1 MNYNE
6 LYGGPSSARPSLN
19 RAEIRHPIA
28 GALSRPQSRYL
39 KLQELPFNSC
49 IPAGDTGIFRYMNN
63 LKKRVGN
70 LLRRDRFIWYI
81 HRILKSVKEPFIPRS
96 DNTMP
101 ILIFGMQRSGTTM
114 LLIMLTKHPLV
125 KGYSEHPG
133 NSLFYRH
140 RIRSPECLRDHIAN
154 TRYPFLAVKPICDSH
169 IASDLINGLDD
180 CRALWSLR
188 DYRDSALSSLKKFS
202 SPVPVIESLCRDR
215 IEETG
220 WFGEGIPDSDLK
232 LIKSIYRS
240 GKKLSP
246 YDLSCLIWWA
256 RNRSFFHQSLQN
268 NSKVR
273 VISYRK
279 MAEDSRYTLDGIAS
293 FLGLR
298 IKPKHTGFIHSRS
311 VGKPSYPKLND
322 RIEEICD
329 ELYRKLY
336 ALS

>member
-1 MNYNE
+1 MSN
-6 LYGGPSSARPSLN
+6 LRK
-19 RAEIRHPIA
+19 RA
-28 GALSRPQSRYL
+28 
-39 KLQELPFNSC
+39 
-49 IPAGDTGIFRYMNN
+49 
-63 LKKRVGN
+63 GN

-81 HRILKSVKEPFIPRS
+81 HRIFKSAKEPFIPRS
-96 DNTMP
+96 HNTMP

-114 LLIMLTKHPLV
+114 LLIMFTKNPLV

-140 RIRSPECLRDHIAN
+140 RIRSLECLRDHIAK

-169 IASDLINGLDD
+169 IASDIISGLDD

-202 SPVPVIESLCRDR
+202 SPATVMESLCRGR
-215 IEETG
+215 KAETG
-220 WFGEGIPDSDLK
+220 WFGEGIPDSDLE
-232 LIKSIYRS
+232 LIKSIYGS

-246 YDLSCLIWWA
+246 YDLSCLVWWA

-268 NSKVR
+268 NDKVR
-273 VISYRK
+273 VVSYRK
-279 MAEDSRYTLDGIAS
+279 MAEDSGYILDDIAS

-311 VGKPSYPKLND
+311 VGKPSYPGLNN
-322 RIEEICD
+322 RIEGICD
-329 ELYRKLY
+329 ELYRKFY